1 MFELI
6 GNNIDQR
13 TATIVAQNY
22 FNFISNGQ
30 VANLNLS
37 FTKKLDDGSPLYF
50 AFNNL
55 NNQGF
60 ITRKS
65 AIGYA
70 KSCNSN
76 ISICFEWKFQCR
88 EYAFFNRIMVAN
100 LCAGVGIYKEK
111 QYCP

>member
-60 ITRKS
+60 IIIS
-65 AIGYA
+65 GDNAAIPILAYA
-70 KSCNSN
+70 LNGNFNAENMHSSIESWLQTYVLELEYIKKNN
-76 ISICFEWKFQCR
+76 I
-88 EYAFFNRIMVAN
+88 
-100 LCAGVGIYKEK
+100 VG
-111 QYCP
+111 

>member
-37 FTKKLDDGSPLYF
+37 FTKKLDDGF
-50 AFNNL
+50 
-55 NNQGF
+55 
-60 ITRKS
+60 
-65 AIGYA
+65 
-70 KSCNSN
+70 
-76 ISICFEWKFQCR
+76 
-88 EYAFFNRIMVAN
+88 
-100 LCAGVGIYKEK
+100 
-111 QYCP
+111 